1 MNDDIQAIKN
11 LIFAYAEAFDLG
23 DFDAAVGLFRDASVQ
38 VAGADVEL
46 RGEEAR
52 LLLTG
57 MVQTYEGIPRTKHLT
72 TNVVVEIEDGDAVAR
87 SYFVAIQAVD
97 GFPLQP
103 IISGRWHDTFKKVDG
118 RWRFDTRVIHADLI
132 GDISRHLTG
141 GQ

>member
-72 TNVVVEIEDGDAVAR
+72 TNVVVEIEDGGALRGRTSSLFRR
-87 SYFVAIQAVD
+87 STVSHCSPSFLAA
-97 GFPLQP
+97 G
-103 IISGRWHDTFKKVDG
+103 T
-118 RWRFDTRVIHADLI
+118 TR
-132 GDISRHLTG
+132 SRRSTG
-141 GQ
+141 GGVSTHA